1 MSQRA
6 RLKKNR
12 DSVRGYAIKKRDVK
26 SSTNNSSSRQNTN
39 NKQKTANKQNTTRRK
54 VRRKRK

>member
-6 RLKKNR
+6 RIKKNR
-12 DSVRGYAIKKRDVK
+12 DNVRGYAVKKRD
-26 SSTNNSSSRQNTN
+26 SSGNS
-39 NKQKTANKQNTTRRK
+39 QKTTSRQNTTRRK

>member
-12 DSVRGYAIKKRDVK
+12 DNVKGYAVKKRG
-26 SSTNNSSSRQNTN
+26 SSGNSQKTTSRQNT
-39 NKQKTANKQNTTRRK
+39 TRKK

>member
-12 DSVRGYAIKKRDVK
+12 DSVRGYAVKKRD
-26 SSTNNSSSRQNTN
+26 SSGNS
-39 NKQKTANKQNTTRRK
+39 QKTTSRQNTTRRK